1 MGSVSQNIRDQISDL
16 LRPHRV
22 CLVIPIILN
31 HSNQPCGKS
40 ANQRFVVLS
49 LWRGYLLINKQ
60 PVRMESTFSY
70 LEICSIN
77 IHSLTQVVL
86 ETDRQTLSFSV
97 LHVEDLE
104 AMVGHM
110 TASLKRIFPD
120 SSPGKLLKT
129 ITPDLQ
135 QRLITFTG
143 AIEEQLNNQPAS
155 CGGFSDTYA
164 ALCDF
169 NEMQSR
175 EEIQWDVDN
184 IYYMHNW
191 RQFKLQDFSHLDSRD
206 LALAVAALSFNQWF
220 TKISCRELKLTVDVQ
235 QQLTFL
241 LSRSPSLEE
250 LLLEDCGL
258 KLDFAIKMAA
268 AMREHTSSA
277 LQAINLSGNSIEDK
291 GVIAL
296 SQELGNLAE
305 GLKYLSLSRVSM
317 TSRGLGCLSQVL
329 SSSHL
334 LSASLTH
341 LDLSGNPSS
350 LVTEE
355 AMFLFKFLSSTNSI
369 SHLDLSD
376 TNCPLDTLFVSL
388 SAGCCYKLLHLNL
401 ARNPFSH
408 RKVREV
414 TKSIRE
420 FFTKSCELKYVGLSG
435 TKLPPQGLRLLLQG
449 LATNTHLFG
458 LELDLSSCELRS
470 AGAQVIQEHISEAT
484 AIKSLDISDNGFE
497 NDMVT
502 LVLTVGRCHSLRHL
516 ALGRNFAMKSR
527 ALTDV
532 LHRIAQLIQD
542 EECPLQ
548 SLSVCDSRLKTGM
561 HILFSALGGH
571 SALAE
576 LDISGNNIGD
586 IGAKMLAKA
595 LMNNT
600 RLRSLTWDRNN
611 VTARGFQDVADALE
625 RNFTLQQL
633 SLPLAD
639 ITQHYRS
646 NPERTKEALHKIQ
659 QCLDRN
665 NQRVS
670 DRAELHQVLKTQ
682 QSEKVLQ
689 SMCRQLE
696 DSLQHLSHCST
707 HEVQNDILT
716 AHEVLHNAREA
727 SKLLPFLFEA
737 GRTHTSDGHLVN
749 CILADT
755 TTALTNEFT
764 RNIQEMA
771 QDLMRCAEA
780 VCPRVVQRSSVC
792 ECLSECVSKKSKLT
806 QTFLRS
812 TLVENTGK
820 IIINRLCELKQ
831 TLSVSLA
838 ETIIEQVHEDLT
850 MAQDKVDCLIKE
862 NACNAPKISN
872 PELCAGNSNFPTD
885 DYSPA
890 FWRNSFNSKSLRP
903 APSVKSLLDADW
915 EQHTRERIAERER
928 GGGAGEEGGAEGR
941 CGFHQ
946 LLSAT
951 TLSVTVSR
959 PSPSTSYS
967 LSPSSLNWRWR
978 ERRWRKGEVGVVDA
992 SAAIS
997 QVRGSSFIPPPS
1009 QPLLHSIAAQ
1019 TPEEE
1024 TTSHGSLYRQEAPF
1038 RGCGSSPGPLPSSRS
1053 PASLMEPLPTQGQT
1067 LRHYTAS
1074 RPRPHR
1080 THTQPPSSRLQDPVS
1095 KVGKETSEG
1104 MGRVDEGVEEFF
1116 TKKIIPDYALKAQRG
1131 ESNPAQASPLESR
1144 STPSFSTHFS
1154 SSSENITPSSMISV
1168 TSYSDTSTKTPFK
1181 STYAQLLSISSTPSA
1196 PFPVTTNTLPTK
1208 NIKKK
1213 FGDFFAFKRAR
1224 GSRASK
1230 GGGADGGEGEGAKV
1244 KRTSIADLIR
1254 PLREAREREKDKERE
1269 KETGARS
1276 FKDANISNE
1285 ATTEG
1290 IVAIGH
1296 HLAGDV
1302 RETLPPAVTST
1313 TTTASNEDTPSYTI
1327 ITTSPDATTTVLSTL
1342 GEAVVVLPDLSPSSL
1357 VTPPLTDQEISSG
1370 LRKERKLA
1378 GSPHEERQLKLT
1390 KRSLREGKSQSL
1402 ILLTGLEPE
1411 DKDNPHSKK
1420 HVSESTPSFEQ
1431 RLSVMLH
1438 RMGEAKTPPAEPKTG
1453 QSKDEELRKANSEGA
1468 ILEKPQPPPSY
1479 MKPRTMSTSSDPRN
1493 PMTALDLIRPDPPI
1507 LLKPALPVR
1516 PLGPLPPKPARLPLP
1531 TPAASGVVGLHP
1543 SSAPPSSSSKERIHV
1558 RRDTNDGWPEETT
1571 IQNGSQD
1578 PSSAASAPF
1587 TGKVLLPPVL
1597 SRRRSPSPQDRSEK
1611 AKSLTDESLPK
1622 PCQHMKPVPQR
1633 RPASIHEDA
1642 LAMTQELKAVLQSS
1656 PIRFRNRGELTPC
1669 TEDPSTASDKNRA
1682 QEGKLIAKEQKEELK
1697 AVKGKKSCCETK
1709 DETRHPI
1716 PGLEQAAGSG
1726 FSSSTAQAQQ
1736 EPSPTQLFS
1745 PAAALDKSLSTL
1757 ERPIALTQNLEKP
1770 PVSPTCQKKSPST
1783 AAALAQMLEIVL
1795 VSPTPQK
1802 KTPGTISTA
1811 SESPENPQ
1819 KSHPFHKKKGP
1830 STVPAMAELRNRT
1843 QEKDGAVT
1851 KQHTTKAD
1859 QRTVSSLFE

>member
-1 MGSVSQNIRDQISDL
+1 
-16 LRPHRV
+16 
-22 CLVIPIILN
+22 
-31 HSNQPCGKS
+31 
-40 ANQRFVVLS
+40 
-49 LWRGYLLINKQ
+49 
-60 PVRMESTFSY
+60 
-70 LEICSIN
+70 
-77 IHSLTQVVL
+77 
-86 ETDRQTLSFSV
+86 
-97 LHVEDLE
+97 
-104 AMVGHM
+104 MVGHM

-175 EEIQWDVDN
+175 EEIQW
-184 IYYMHNW
+184 
-191 RQFKLQDFSHLDSRD
+191 
-206 LALAVAALSFNQWF
+206 
-220 TKISCRELKLTVDVQ
+220 TVDVQ

-291 GVIAL
+291 AVSAI
-296 SQELGNLAE
+296 LA
-305 GLKYLSLSRVSM
+305 RD
-317 TSRGLGCLSQVL
+317 
-329 SSSHL
+329 HL
-334 LSASLTH
+334 TTLTH
-341 LDLSGNPSS
+341 L
-350 LVTEE
+350 
-355 AMFLFKFLSSTNSI
+355 
-369 SHLDLSD
+369 
-376 TNCPLDTLFVSL
+376 
-388 SAGCCYKLLHLNL
+388 
-401 ARNPFSH
+401 R
-408 RKVREV
+408 
-414 TKSIRE
+414 
-420 FFTKSCELKYVGLSG
+420 G
-435 TKLPPQGLRLLLQG
+435 T
-449 LATNTHLFG
+449 
-458 LELDLSSCELRS
+458 
-470 AGAQVIQEHISEAT
+470 I
-484 AIKSLDISDNGFE
+484 
-497 NDMVT
+497 
-502 LVLTVGRCHSLRHL
+502 
-516 ALGRNFAMKSR
+516 
-527 ALTDV
+527 
-532 LHRIAQLIQD
+532 
-542 EECPLQ
+542 
-548 SLSVCDSRLKTGM
+548 
-561 HILFSALGGH
+561 
-571 SALAE
+571 
-576 LDISGNNIGD
+576 
-586 IGAKMLAKA
+586 
-595 LMNNT
+595 
-600 RLRSLTWDRNN
+600 
-611 VTARGFQDVADALE
+611 LE
-625 RNFTLQQL
+625 R
-633 SLPLAD
+633 P
-639 ITQHYRS
+639 ITGQHHDVKWQGH
-646 NPERTKEALHKIQ
+646 P
-659 QCLDRN
+659 
-665 NQRVS
+665 
-670 DRAELHQVLKTQ
+670 
-682 QSEKVLQ
+682 
-689 SMCRQLE
+689 SM
-696 DSLQHLSHCST
+696 
-707 HEVQNDILT
+707 
-716 AHEVLHNAREA
+716 
-727 SKLLPFLFEA
+727 
-737 GRTHTSDGHLVN
+737 
-749 CILADT
+749 
-755 TTALTNEFT
+755 
-764 RNIQEMA
+764 
-771 QDLMRCAEA
+771 
-780 VCPRVVQRSSVC
+780 
-792 ECLSECVSKKSKLT
+792 
-806 QTFLRS
+806 
-812 TLVENTGK
+812 
-820 IIINRLCELKQ
+820 
-831 TLSVSLA
+831 
-838 ETIIEQVHEDLT
+838 
-850 MAQDKVDCLIKE
+850 DCLIKE

-872 PELCAGNSNFPTD
+872 PELCAG
-885 DYSPA
+885 
-890 FWRNSFNSKSLRP
+890 
-903 APSVKSLLDADW
+903 LLDADW

-1479 MKPRTMSTSSDPRN
+1479 MKPRTMSTSSGIWPSQGPHPKPEPLGKKVEETPVGQGDPVKLTVPRVVTVADPRN

-1757 ERPIALTQNLEKP
+1757 ERPIALTQNLEKS